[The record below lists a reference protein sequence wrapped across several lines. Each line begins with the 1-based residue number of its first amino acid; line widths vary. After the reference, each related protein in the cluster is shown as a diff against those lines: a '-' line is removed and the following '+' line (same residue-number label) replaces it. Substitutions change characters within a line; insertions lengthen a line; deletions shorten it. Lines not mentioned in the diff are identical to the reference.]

1 MDTPMFER
9 RVGERREVEGV
20 EIGWHYGI
28 PGATPEDPVEVI
40 ATTGDLV
47 DVSVTGAL
55 IVAPHTSHVWLGCI
69 VGVEFRGF
77 KDTVAI
83 RRIDRIF
90 HERDFRLY
98 GIEFTSP
105 NSELAKGVSD
115 AFLARHSRLP
125 RWRDPVYRDFA
136 PPVAAPSHEPPPQP
150 SPDPSPEPAPVAS
163 DPPPDASS
171 ELPAAIDAGS
181 LGGER
186 A

>member
-1 MDTPMFER
+1 MDNPTFER
-9 RVGERREVEGV
+9 RVGARREVEGV

-28 PGATPEDPVEVI
+28 PGATPQDPVEVI

-125 RWRDPVYRDFA
+125 RWRDPVYRDFS
-136 PPVAAPSHEPPPQP
+136 PPSAVPSGMP
-150 SPDPSPEPAPVAS
+150 SEVPSDVPFDLPSPEPS
-163 DPPPDASS
+163 DI
-171 ELPAAIDAGS
+171 PAAIDAGS